1 MSLHKYLQEHMN
13 TGTQYTCIVFIFVT
27 QYSFKISYLIV
38 SIFQYV
44 WFQQKKAGIWKMF
57 SDGKFWLRTLE
68 LAAIK
73 KKKKDA
79 TAPRHLGTIQQT
91 WPNSKTNTKLQKYK
105 KKKKDAT
112 NLTNNCIFY
121 LQKHNNT
128 KAQKY
133 KKKKDATAPWGSIQ
147 QTKLTQCLIF
157 YFSFTK
163 SFPTHGYCPMKLI
176 AKQLKV
182 ISCSFALYF

>member
-27 QYSFKISYLIV
+27 QYSFKISILIV

-44 WFQQKKAGIWKMF
+44 SFQQKKAGIWEMF

-68 LAAIK
+68 LAAI

-157 YFSFTK
+157 DFSFTK
-163 SFPTHGYCPMKLI
+163 PIPTHGYCVDCKAAQSDLLLI
-176 AKQLKV
+176 
-182 ISCSFALYF
+182 CT

>member
-1 MSLHKYLQEHMN
+1 MYSIYFCHPILIQNKYSN
-13 TGTQYTCIVFIFVT
+13 CKYISICFIST
-27 QYSFKISYLIV
+27 KKGWDFKSR
-38 SIFQYV
+38 
-44 WFQQKKAGIWKMF
+44 IWKMF

-68 LAAIK
+68 LAAI

-157 YFSFTK
+157 DFSFTK
-163 SFPTHGYCPMKLI
+163 PIPTHGYCVDCKAAQSDLLLI
-176 AKQLKV
+176 CTL
-182 ISCSFALYF
+182 L